1 MARKQTGFT
10 LLELMVTMA
19 VAAVLLG
26 VAIPA
31 FSVWLPN
38 YRLKNAALDVFS
50 NFQQAKMM
58 AVRANELCRVVFDPG
73 NDRYEIRNSTG
84 GTIKTVRLD
93 QYGKPGEVAFGG
105 GNATKN
111 ATTSGGSI
119 PGDGVSYDLPAP
131 PPNDN
136 TVTFNA
142 RGMGTAGYVYLENA
156 KGTAYAIGTE
166 SSGLIKMKKWIGGDW
181 E

>member
-105 GNATKN
+105 GNATKA
-111 ATTSGGSI
+111 ATTSGGAL
-119 PGDGVSYDLPAP
+119 PGDGVSFGTNEAHF
-131 PPNDN
+131 
-136 TVTFNA
+136 TA
-142 RGMGTAGYVYLENA
+142 RGTCLPGHVGYVYLQND
-156 KGTAYAIGTE
+156 KGTAYAVGTE
-166 SSGLIKMKKWIGGDW
+166 NSGLIKMKKWIGGDW